1 MSEHIAT
8 QAEIDDM
15 IKGRTI
21 HELVAELNNRFYLAY
36 QGDN

>member
-8 QAEIDDM
+8 QAEIEDM
-15 IKGRTI
+15 IKGRII
-21 HELVAELNNRFYLAY
+21 HELVAELDNRFYLAY